1 MDMILAADE
10 NIFSSQIQSITI
22 HLLSTIFSALIIS
35 VGLVVSTEISGY
47 NLETMYYPVSK
58 ETCTCDCW
66 DGYFRGRF
74 PRGHYKIFYF
84 NYEQSII
91 ILLCILLFYGE
102 LLRKFLFK
110 IIFNREFI
118 LLLLIPSVYSNFYG
132 VWSIIN
138 YINDQDY
145 DRMLKSQSY
154 FSLTELIAT
163 FIFYQCL
170 TMKSKIPS
178 WLIYFLCTIS
188 CLHIFLAFGELNL
201 DQMGRNF
208 ALVLSDIISLIW
220 IIIMFIKN
228 PRLKPNLRTTSIWLF
243 VALCLWLFYH
253 FVCQFREK
261 NKNDL

>member
-110 IIFNREFI
+110 IIFDREFI

-170 TMKSKIPS
+170 TMK
-178 WLIYFLCTIS
+178 
-188 CLHIFLAFGELNL
+188 
-201 DQMGRNF
+201 
-208 ALVLSDIISLIW
+208 
-220 IIIMFIKN
+220 
-228 PRLKPNLRTTSIWLF
+228 
-243 VALCLWLFYH
+243 
-253 FVCQFREK
+253 
-261 NKNDL
+261 